1 MTAWYVETSA
11 FVKLVSEEAQ
21 SDALS
26 RWLDELHWPSDRL
39 VSSDLLRTEARRVA
53 RRSTDAGAYARTL
66 ERLERVD
73 LLPLSPEVC
82 DDAGVVEPPTLRSLD
97 AIHMVAAQTLGDD
110 LAGIVTYDRRMVEA
124 AALHGI
130 VTVSPGA

>member
-82 DDAGVVEPPTLRSLD
+82 DDAGVVEPPRLRSLD